1 MLERRVETIL
11 RLIVE
16 AYLKESTPV
25 SSDSIAS
32 ELGYT
37 LSPATIRNTMAKLE
51 KEGFLFQPYISS
63 GRIPTDKALKFYVE
77 SILEEMN
84 PFQEV
89 EKIMTSNEPSEIYT
103 LLERASKF
111 LSDSSDCMSFIL
123 VPPIEF
129 IPFTYINF
137 EKISSDAILLTLL
150 SSSNL
155 IVTKVFKNT
164 EGFTQEELS
173 NLSQFLQ
180 EKFAGQNINSI
191 KITLLREISNERMN
205 FARLLEKFINFFN
218 KIEEEREEKIDVR
231 IHGYENL
238 LGKLEFPDLEALKK
252 LLKSLEEKSNLL
264 NLLRNVSAQG
274 TKVLFGSEIES
285 FPLPSF
291 SFVISGLKTGDMT
304 MGSVGIIGSKR
315 MFYKVTIP
323 LVEGTAKFLSNVLF

>member
-16 AYLKESTPV
+16 AYLKEGTPV
-25 SSDSIAS
+25 SSNSIAS

-37 LSPATIRNTMAKLE
+37 LSPATIRNIMAKLE

-63 GRIPTDKALKFYVE
+63 GRIPTDKALKFYAE

-84 PFQEV
+84 HPQEIG
-89 EKIMTSNEPSEIYT
+89 EIMIGSRPSEIYA
-103 LLERASKF
+103 LLERTSKF

-123 VPPIEF
+123 VPPIEL
-129 IPFTYINF
+129 IPFSYINF
-137 EKISSDAILLTLL
+137 EKISSEAILLTLL

-173 NLSQFLQ
+173 NLSLYLQ
-180 EKFAGQNINSI
+180 EKFAGQDLNSI
-191 KITLLREISNERMN
+191 KVTLLREINLEKMN
-205 FARLLEKFINFFN
+205 FARLLEKFINFFH
-218 KIEEEREEKIDVR
+218 KIEDERKEKID
-231 IHGYENL
+231 IHIQGYENL
-238 LGKLEFPDLEALKK
+238 IGKLEFPDLEALKK

-264 NLLRNVSAQG
+264 NLLRQVSAQG
-274 TKVLFGSEIES
+274 TKVIFGSEIES

-291 SFVISGLKTGDMT
+291 SFVISGLKAGDRT
-304 MGSVGIIGSKR
+304 SGSVGIIGSKR
-315 MFYKVTIP
+315 MLYKVTIP